1 MKLADYLADRSIK
14 PADFGGQIGV
24 SYEAVRRYCT
34 GERIPDREVMARIF
48 GATGGAVTAND
59 FFGLEVAGHSAPEAA
74 A

>member
-1 MKLADYLADRSIK
+1 MKLAEFLADRIIK

-48 GATGGAVTAND
+48 SATDGAVTAND
-59 FFGLEVAGHSAPEAA
+59 FFGLESEGQSAPGTAA
-74 A
+74 